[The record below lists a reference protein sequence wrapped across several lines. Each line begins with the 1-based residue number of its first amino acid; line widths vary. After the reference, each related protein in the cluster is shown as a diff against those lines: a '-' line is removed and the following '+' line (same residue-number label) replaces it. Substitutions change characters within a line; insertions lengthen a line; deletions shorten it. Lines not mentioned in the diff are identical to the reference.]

1 MASILSNDFITLP
14 SPQAPEGH
22 FEVMMPI
29 RTIPTS
35 VTVLMAVIVFAAPLL
50 VNLVLGAA

>member
-1 MASILSNDFITLP
+1 
-14 SPQAPEGH
+14 
-22 FEVMMPI
+22 MMPI

-35 VTVLMAVIVFAAPLL
+35 ITVLMAAIFLAAPLL